1 MIEWYIMLIPILIIL
16 GSILVLVVV
25 VVAMQPAAFR
35 IERSTLIAA
44 PPTAVFPFVN
54 DFHNWIVWSPWA
66 KIDPAMQQTYDG
78 AAAGNGAIYT
88 WTGNKKVGEGR
99 MTILESR
106 PNELVRIKLEFMKPF
121 VATNTAE
128 FTFVPQGNQTKV
140 VWAMTG
146 QNNFMMKGFNLLM
159 NMDKLVG
166 SDFEK
171 GLASM
176 KAAVESAK
184 T

>member
-1 MIEWYIMLIPILIIL
+1 MLIPILIIL
-16 GSILVLVVV
+16 GAILILFIVI
-25 VVAMQPAAFR
+25 VAMQPAAFR
-35 IERSTLIAA
+35 IERSTTIAA
-44 PPTAVFPFVN
+44 PPAVVFPFVN
-54 DFHNWIVWSPWA
+54 DFHNWIAWSPWE
-66 KIDPAMQQTYDG
+66 KIDSTMTKTFDGPASGTG
-78 AAAGNGAIYT
+78 AKYS
-88 WTGNKKVGEGR
+88 WSGNKKVGEGR

-106 PNELVRIKLEFMKPF
+106 ANEIIRIKLEFLKPF

-128 FTFVPQGNQTKV
+128 FTFVPEGTQTRI

-166 SDFEK
+166 GDFEK

-176 KAAVESAK
+176 KAAVEGVNA
-184 T
+184 